1 MKKRENYNLI
11 IGAVIVGSLFLMMF
25 IGLFWTPYPPNEIFP
40 DRALMPPS
48 FENWLGTDN
57 FGRDIF
63 SRIMEGAKTAFL
75 VAFFAVGIGLVGG
88 LIIGSISG
96 YVGGKLDEILMRMMD
111 VMMAVPGILFA
122 MMLVAIFTP
131 GLGNTI
137 LALGIPRIPSF
148 ARIVRGGFLQV
159 KEFDFVKS
167 SRLKGASHGHII
179 WHHILPNIMTQ
190 VIVVTALSFS
200 TTILSES
207 GLSYLGLGVTPPNPS
222 WGRMLNEAKPYFL
235 SAPWYIFTVGAFVT
249 LLVFGFNLL
258 GDGIRKRQDKRE
270 I

>member
-1 MKKRENYNLI
+1 M
-11 IGAVIVGSLFLMMF
+11 
-25 IGLFWTPYPPNEIFP
+25 
-40 DRALMPPS
+40 
-48 FENWLGTDN
+48 
-57 FGRDIF
+57 
-63 SRIMEGAKTAFL
+63 
-75 VAFFAVGIGLVGG
+75 GG

-200 TTILSES
+200 TTILSEA